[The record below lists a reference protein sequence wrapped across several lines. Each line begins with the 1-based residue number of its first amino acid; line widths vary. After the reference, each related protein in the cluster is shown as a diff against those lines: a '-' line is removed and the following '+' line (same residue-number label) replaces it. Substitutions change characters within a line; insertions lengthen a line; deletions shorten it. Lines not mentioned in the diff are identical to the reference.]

1 MNEGKIINFMGLRN
15 IAAAV
20 SGLLILVSIGA
31 LVVKGLNLGLD
42 FTGGT
47 VVELHYSEAP
57 VLEEVRETLAENG
70 YPGAVVVNFG
80 ADTALMVRL
89 QTQAVEDS
97 DGQSAAIGD
106 IITQILQDATD
117 SQVEL
122 KRSEMLGAQVGDEL
136 ANNGALGLLMAFVVI
151 FAYVAVRFQFK
162 FSLAAVTS
170 LVHDVIL
177 TLGLFAV
184 FQLDFDLTVVAA
196 VLAIIGYSLNDS
208 IVVSD
213 RIRENYRIMR
223 TDDTLEIINV
233 SLTQTLGRTLMT
245 SITTMVVL
253 VALYFVGGDLIHNFA
268 LAMLV
273 GVGVGSYSSIY
284 LGSSMLYWMKLNKID
299 LMPPEKE
306 GEDLGEIP

>member
-97 DGQSAAIGD
+97 DGQSVAIGD

-273 GVGVGSYSSIY
+273 GVGLGSYSSIY